1 MSPDKPPKARI
12 GYRWEYRTGCD
23 CKSCPW
29 KGNCK
34 GEDWPHWIE
43 VKMVPKRGIEPRTP
57 APSTQRSTSEL
68 LRRNRLGVGGGSSAI
83 PFGLRGE
90 HGRRLDRIFGADREN
105 RTPA

>member
-68 LRRNRLGVGGGSSAI
+68 LRRI
-83 PFGLRGE
+83 
-90 HGRRLDRIFGADREN
+90 GADREN
-105 RTPA
+105 RTPARALATLGSATELCPHGAPSR